1 MTVRALTATLV
12 GCVLSAAASAAE
24 IRFDT
29 GPGVAQ
35 RANSYSFSNGGVGVT
50 LTSPG
55 NRVSHYW
62 EGAGVST
69 GTFNLNTL
77 QHNET
82 LVLTF
87 NQTVRLNKL
96 SFRQW
101 ENGFDKVVLGSSAG
115 YLTLG
120 SSAYKTDALLVD
132 WFLFDTP
139 LLVDS
144 ISLKGDNFVT
154 AAWLRSVDV
163 EAVPLPAAA
172 WLLGSALL
180 GLGGTAA
187 RRRRAVAG

>member
-55 NRVSHYW
+55 NKVTHYW
-62 EGAGVST
+62 EGAGVYT
-69 GTFNLNTL
+69 GGINLNTL
-77 QHNET
+77 QNNET

-87 NQTVRLNKL
+87 SQTVRLNKL

-101 ENGFDKVVLGSSAG
+101 ENGFDKVALSSTAG
-115 YLTLG
+115 NFTLG
-120 SSAYKTDALLVD
+120 NSDYTTDGILVD

-139 LLVDS
+139 LLVNS
-144 ISLKGDNFVT
+144 ISLKGDSGVT
-154 AAWLRSVDV
+154 VAWLRSVDV

-180 GLGGTAA
+180 GLGGTAV
-187 RRRRAVAG
+187 RRRRAAAG